1 MKDAT
6 IRIKT
11 LRYQIMLALY
21 LPILLY
27 AFSTF
32 DIDSSTP
39 YFQSIESLVVGQDNM
54 ILGQTHEAGAYLA
67 AAPTEYDI
75 RVDDE
80 RLSVEEIEDSDGVT
94 RSVIQ
99 MDTGGLLEEGED
111 QAEIE
116 YSATLVYKNV
126 EEQEVEEE
134 VQGSFVVNRP
144 QVLAQTVAADAL
156 YSNVRNE
163 VRIQVPG
170 LENEPL
176 RLESGGQSTE
186 GTDRTLT
193 LSPSGDQESVEV
205 SAYLMREE
213 EEDVSLG
220 SQSFGIITPPNPTVS
235 LAQADGPTLEA
246 GESLQGTGRVE
257 IEVEPDPEFES
268 RYSDDANYFVDDVE
282 VSYQEG
288 IGYRDFDAN
297 EYTLDPST
305 GVLDMTNGLN
315 NRGISPGT
323 PIRIRITGMY
333 RQNHAGQAIRDE
345 IELSRLTSS
354 FNIRL

>member
-1 MKDAT
+1 
-6 IRIKT
+6 
-11 LRYQIMLALY
+11 MLALY

-39 YFQSIESLVVGQDNM
+39 FFRDIESLIVGQENV
-54 ILGQTHEAGAYLA
+54 ILGQKHQAGAYLA
-67 AAPTEYDI
+67 AAPTEYEI
-75 RVDDE
+75 RIDDE
-80 RLSVEEIEDSDGVT
+80 RFSVEEIEDSNGIT
-94 RSVIQ
+94 RSVI
-99 MDTGGLLEEGED
+99 TANTANLLEEGQD
-111 QAEIE
+111 RAEIE
-116 YSATLVYKNV
+116 YTATLIYQNV

-176 RLESGGQSTE
+176 RLEAQGQSTE

-193 LSPSGDQESVEV
+193 LSPSGNQESIEV
-205 SAYLMREE
+205 FAYLIQDEGE
-213 EEDVSLG
+213 NVALG
-220 SQSFGIITPPNPTVS
+220 SQSFGIINPPNPSVS
-235 LAQADGPTLEA
+235 IARAGGPTLEA

-257 IEVEPDPEFES
+257 FDVEPDPQFES
-268 RYSDDANYFVDDVE
+268 RYSDDANYFVDNVE
-282 VSYQEG
+282 VSYREG
-288 IGYRDFDAN
+288 IGFRDFNDN
-297 EYTLDPST
+297 EYTLNPST

-323 PIRIRITGMY
+323 DIRIRITGMY
-333 RQNHAGQAIRDE
+333 RRNHAGQQIRNE
-345 IELSRLTSS
+345 IDLSRLTSS